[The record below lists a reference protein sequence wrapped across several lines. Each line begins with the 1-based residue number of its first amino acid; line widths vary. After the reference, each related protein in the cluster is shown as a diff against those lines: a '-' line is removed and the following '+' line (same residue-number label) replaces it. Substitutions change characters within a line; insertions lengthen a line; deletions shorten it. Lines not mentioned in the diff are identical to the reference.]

1 MSCLVHFDIYIH
13 AYIFWSVST
22 FKYHQTNDGILS
34 MSACYFSVRSYVLFS
49 FKKQTC
55 KQCCS
60 VALHN
65 ISQCITQAS
74 ATRLRCGHVCLVG
87 IDVVAS
93 DDDPI
98 SEQLTI
104 IIIIHNWLRA
114 LALFKI
120 YNSIC
125 NKQKV
130 QRLWTCLIF
139 FLYRIKRKKRK
150 EMDRFIIDHQYHRPI
165 GPVSR

>member
-1 MSCLVHFDIYIH
+1 MSCLVHFDIYIQ

-60 VALHN
+60 IALHN
-65 ISQCITQAS
+65 ISQCITQTS

-87 IDVVAS
+87 IDVVAD

-104 IIIIHNWLRA
+104 IIIIRDWLQSFS
-114 LALFKI
+114 LSKI
-120 YNSIC
+120 HYGIC
-125 NKQKV
+125 QKKKV
-130 QRLWTCLIF
+130 RRLWTCLIF
-139 FLYRIKRKKRK
+139 FLYRIKRK
-150 EMDRFIIDHQYHRPI
+150 EMGQFIIDHQYHHSI
-165 GPVSR
+165 WLVSR